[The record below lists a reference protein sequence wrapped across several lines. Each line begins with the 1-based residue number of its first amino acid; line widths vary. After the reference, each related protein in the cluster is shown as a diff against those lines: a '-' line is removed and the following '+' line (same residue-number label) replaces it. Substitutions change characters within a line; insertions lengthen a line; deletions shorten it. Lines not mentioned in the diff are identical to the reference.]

1 MSNMVFDGRDKALD
15 YSKEETMIGEMVRK
29 QPFGNR
35 KVLDA
40 ARKTMWSA
48 LVVLLLTTVHHV
60 YGAYIYNT
68 PWRHHVAIV
77 STVTAAILFASLHV
91 LRTRTAG
98 VAGKIAFRV
107 FAVVTLVIPV
117 VAIGIFEGGYNHAL
131 KDALYFTGASPGLMQ
146 QLFPPPTYEMPNDA
160 FFEITGVLQLVPAA
174 TTGWYLISAARAHLR
189 SL

>member
-77 STVTAAILFASLHV
+77 STVTAAILFASLRV
-91 LRTRTAG
+91 LRRQTGRI
-98 VAGKIAFRV
+98 VRKIAFWT
-107 FAVVTLVIPV
+107 FAVVTLAIPV
-117 VAIGIFEGGYNHAL
+117 
-131 KDALYFTGASPGLMQ
+131 
-146 QLFPPPTYEMPNDA
+146 
-160 FFEITGVLQLVPAA
+160 IT
-174 TTGWYLISAARAHLR
+174 I
-189 SL
+189 